1 MTSSVVTDD
10 VAEVQQLVRTL
21 LAAFVS
27 GPETGARLHALR
39 TLFVGEAV
47 IVRTCGDEPLVMDLD
62 AFIAPREALLTGGHL
77 VDFSE
82 WELAGHTEVF
92 GDIAHHTSTYA
103 KAGVQDGSPFTGRGM
118 KHIQC
123 VRTARG
129 WRISALAW
137 DDERD
142 GLAIVE
148 PSETGRL

>member
-1 MTSSVVTDD
+1 MSVSTATD
-10 VAEVQQLVRTL
+10 VAEIQQLVRTV

-27 GPETGARLHALR
+27 GPEASARMRALR
-39 TLFVGEAV
+39 TLFIGEAV
-47 IVRTCGDEPLVMDLD
+47 IVRTCGDAPLVMDLD
-62 AFIAPREALLTGGHL
+62 AFIRPREALLAGGRL

-82 WELAGHTEVF
+82 WELTGHTEVF

-118 KHIQC
+118 KSVQC
-123 VRTARG
+123 IRTSQG

-142 GLAIVE
+142 GLTITA
-148 PSETGRL
+148 PSETDRP

>member
-1 MTSSVVTDD
+1 VTSSVATD
-10 VAEVQQLVRTL
+10 VAEVQLLVRTL

-39 TLFVGEAV
+39 TLFIGAAV
-47 IVRTCGDEPLVMDLD
+47 IVRTCGEEPLVMDLD
-62 AFIAPREALLTGGHL
+62 AFIRPREALLTGGRL

-103 KAGVQDGSPFTGRGM
+103 KAGVQDGLPFTGRGV

-123 VRTARG
+123 VRTAHG

-142 GLAIVE
+142 DLAIAD
-148 PSETGRL
+148 PAFT